1 MNTAELLDEVTRRG
15 IKLEPDGDAL
25 CYTAPKDA
33 LTPALLAE
41 LKTHKPELLH
51 FLGRTRKRCYGVFEY
66 RRADSRWL
74 TLFSIWP
81 GDTAQL
87 LKRDLSAR
95 FGCVIEVRE
104 KGPGVGQPGSQAI
117 AKRN

>member
-1 MNTAELLDEVTRRG
+1 MNTAELLDEVTGRG

-41 LKTHKPELLH
+41 LKTHKPELLQ
-51 FLGRTRKRCYGVFEY
+51 FLGQARKRCYGVFEY

-74 TLFSIWP
+74 TLFSIRP